1 MKITEEQQTNRKSIF
16 HIEQDFISYVNKQII
31 GPAQIKSY

>member
-16 HIEQDFISYVNKQII
+16 HIEQDFISFVNNQII
-31 GPAQIKSY
+31 GPTQLKSY